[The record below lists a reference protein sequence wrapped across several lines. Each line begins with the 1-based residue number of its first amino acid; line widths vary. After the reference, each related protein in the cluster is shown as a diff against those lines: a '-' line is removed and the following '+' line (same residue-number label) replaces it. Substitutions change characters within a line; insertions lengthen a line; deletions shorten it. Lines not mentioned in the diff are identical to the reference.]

1 MSETLPSILLVD
13 DEVRVL
19 ESLQRLLE
27 DDFDVF
33 TANSADEAMV
43 VLADEWIQVVISD
56 QRMPG
61 MSGVEFLQEVRGR
74 FPEVI
79 RMIVSGYTDS
89 EDIITAVNE
98 AGIHQYITKPWD
110 PDNLLLTIRNAVK
123 MFQLQRENQ
132 QLSTEL
138 KMLPTSVE
146 EGLQEIRHRLM
157 NAYDVDYGIIRTP
170 ESCMNTVCETIRQVA
185 TFDVSV
191 LLMGD
196 SGVGK
201 ELSARALHY
210 GSLRSDKPFIAEN
223 CAALPDELLESELF
237 GYKKGAFTGAQT
249 NRMGLFE
256 EADGGTIFLDEI
268 GDTTP
273 SFQVK
278 LLRVLQEGEIRPLGS
293 NERKTINVRVIA
305 ATNKDLE
312 QEVREGRFREDLY
325 YRLATFKINI
335 PPLAERREDVP
346 LLARALLDSAMQEL
360 GKKVKGFSDEALA
373 CLQAYHWPGNVR
385 ELQNEIKRMLVMAGG
400 DYLEASLLS
409 PQVLRAAPKE
419 DEAELE
425 WLATQEGSL
434 RERLDSLEARIVN
447 EALIRNRWNK
457 SKTAKELG
465 LSRVGL
471 RNKLERYGLE
481 KVETLDALDEQ
492 LQAVIN

>member
-27 DDFDVF
+27 DDFDVH
-33 TANSADEAMV
+33 TANSADDAMM
-43 VLADEWIQVVISD
+43 VLADEFIQVVISD

-61 MSGVEFLQEVRGR
+61 MTGVEFLQEVRGR

-110 PDNLLLTIRNAVK
+110 PDNLLLTVRNATYL
-123 MFQLQRENQ
+123 FQLQRKNQ
-132 QLSTEL
+132 QLTTEL
-138 KMLPTSVE
+138 KMLPSSVE
-146 EGLQEIRHRLM
+146 DGLEELRHRLI
-157 NAYDVDYGIIRTP
+157 NAYDVDYGIIRAP
-170 ESCMNTVCETIRQVA
+170 DSCMNNVCDIIRQVA

-210 GSLRSDKPFIAEN
+210 GSLRSDKPFVAEN

-237 GYKKGAFTGAQT
+237 GYKKGAFTGANA
-249 NRMGLFE
+249 NRIGLFE

-273 SFQVK
+273 AFQVK

-293 NERKTINVRVIA
+293 NERKKINVRVLA

-312 QEVREGRFREDLY
+312 KEVREGRFREDLY
-325 YRLATFKINI
+325 YRLSTFKINI
-335 PPLAERREDVP
+335 PPLSERLDDVP
-346 LLARALLDSAMQEL
+346 LLARAILETTMQEL

-373 CLQAYHWPGNVR
+373 CMKSYHWPGNVR
-385 ELQNEIKRMLVMAGG
+385 ELQNEVKRMLVMANG
-400 DYLEASLLS
+400 DYLGAELLS

-419 DEAELE
+419 DEVELE
-425 WLATQEGSL
+425 WLTSQEGSL
-434 RERLDSLEARIVN
+434 RERLDSLEARIVK

-471 RNKLERYGLE
+471 GNKLERYGLE
-481 KVETLDALDEQ
+481 KVETLDLDDGQ
-492 LQAVIN
+492 LQATGS

>member
-481 KVETLDALDEQ
+481 KVETLDAQDEQ